1 MDYFRSNQTNLKFNT
16 MKKLFL
22 LSLVMFSMTGYAQNC
37 NTKITSSST
46 KKVLGNQ
53 GITVN
58 IMNIATQAFDRIDYT
73 VISYDIYDKK
83 LGEESFFWQVG
94 SLTHPIKNGETLH
107 DIHSSKYVGASS
119 IKTEI
124 DNVHYINGKT
134 CGQ

>member
-1 MDYFRSNQTNLKFNT
+1 
-16 MKKLFL
+16 MKKLL
-22 LSLVMFSMTGYAQNC
+22 LVSLVVFSISGYAQDC
-37 NTKITSSST
+37 ETKIKSSST

-53 GITVN
+53 VVNVN

-124 DNVHYINGKT
+124 DNVHYINGQT